1 LIAYLLFPARTR
13 FTRTQEVIQ
22 RIQDSLTDQD
32 EYVREVFEQSQASL
46 LKRIKDSFRP
56 NNYILPIAIMAFVLG
71 GGFFIIF
78 SAVVPLYKFD
88 GLDELLLNIP
98 ASVFHGFIGGWFYVL
113 YSLVNRYRSADIP
126 PGLVLQLA
134 YQIFLAGAVAYFAVT
149 ISPDLTDPAVAFASG
164 FIPYAEIA
172 GWLRLT
178 AQTKLGTS
186 SASTPGGSAPS
197 GQISDSLA
205 KLQGLAPAH
214 RERLGEENI
223 LTIQNLALANPLSL
237 YLVTSFEMSTI
248 IDWIDQAYLRI
259 YVTDDAATRLAA
271 NGIRGAIE
279 FKQIKDYKPQDEA
292 AFFDSLAQALGSN
305 PEGARYFL
313 DQFAGDPQIAFL
325 ERLWAEFGGN

>member
-1 LIAYLLFPARTR
+1 
-13 FTRTQEVIQ
+13 
-22 RIQDSLTDQD
+22 
-32 EYVREVFEQSQASL
+32 
-46 LKRIKDSFRP
+46 
-56 NNYILPIAIMAFVLG
+56 
-71 GGFFIIF
+71 
-78 SAVVPLYKFD
+78 
-88 GLDELLLNIP
+88 
-98 ASVFHGFIGGWFYVL
+98 
-113 YSLVNRYRSADIP
+113 
-126 PGLVLQLA
+126 VLQLA